1 MTDFS
6 HLDNW
11 FTQKGWTVFPFQK
24 SCWDAIHHGRSG
36 LLNAPTG
43 SGKTFAIW
51 LGLLNRSSA
60 QNSGLKVLWITPLR
74 ALSKD
79 ISNAMQ
85 EASDSLQVGWKVGL
99 RSGDTDAKTREALRR
114 KPPDALVT
122 TPESLH
128 LMLASKNY
136 PEYFKNLDAVVVDE
150 WHELLG
156 SKRGVQIE
164 LAFSRLKSIQPNLL
178 IWGISATI
186 GNLDEAM
193 QVLLGKNHT
202 GEMVR
207 ASNNRFPEI
216 KTVFPDELEK
226 LPWAGHLGI
235 HLLPKVIPI
244 LQENQSTLL
253 FTNTRSQAE
262 IWYQELLNADP
273 SLAGQMAMH
282 HGSISQ
288 ELRTWVENALHDGL
302 LRVVVCTSSLDLG
315 VDFRPVDNIIQ
326 VGSPKGVA
334 RFIQRAGRS
343 GHRPGAISK
352 IWFVP
357 THSLELIEIAAIRE
371 AVATNAVEARI
382 PIVLSM
388 DVLVQY
394 LITLAVSDGFV
405 PDELFKELI
414 ETHAYQN
421 LTKDAF
427 QWAIQFITSGGEA
440 LSAYPDFAKAV
451 FEDGKLKV
459 KDKRTAMR
467 HRLQIGTIVSDPMLT
482 VKYLGGGRLGSIEEW
497 FVAKLK
503 PGDIF
508 WFGGK
513 VLELIQVRDMV
524 VSVKRSNKKQGQV
537 PQWMGGRMP
546 LSSQLSELIR
556 SELDKVKHNH
566 KDLYDETR
574 FLLPLFELQ
583 QVRSTLPDIGQFL
596 IEVMQSRDGHHVF
609 FYPFEGRLVHEGLA
623 SLFSYRISKL
633 TPITCSFAMND
644 YGFELLSDQEIPI
657 REALEEDLFTMN
669 GLNDDILESINSSEL
684 ARRRFRDISSIAG
697 LVFQGYP
704 GKLAGTKHL
713 QTSSR
718 LLFDVFKQYDPSNE
732 LMSQAYREVF
742 SDQLEEKRLRMA
754 LERINTQEII
764 LNYPTQHT
772 PFAFPILVDRLRS
785 KMSTETIEDRVK
797 KMLAKSLE

>member
-6 HLDNW
+6 QLDDW
-11 FTQKGWTVFPFQK
+11 FNKNGWTVFPFQK
-24 SCWDAIHHGRSG
+24 SCWNSIDQGNSG

-51 LGLLNRSSA
+51 LGLLNRLRA
-60 QNSGLKVLWITPLR
+60 QQTGLKVLWITPLR

-85 EASDSLQVGWKVGL
+85 DSANSLNTGWRVGL

-136 PEYFKNLDAVVVDE
+136 PDYFKNLDAVVVDE
-150 WHELLG
+150 WHELIG

-164 LAFSRLKSIQPNLL
+164 LALSKLNSIQPKLL

-193 QVLLGKNHT
+193 SVLLGINNS
-202 GEMVR
+202 GVMIR
-207 ASNNRFPEI
+207 ATNSRFPEI

-235 HLLPKVIPI
+235 HLLPKILPI
-244 LQENQSTLL
+244 LQDNQSTLL

-273 SLAGQMAMH
+273 SLAGQIAMH

-382 PIVLSM
+382 PILLSM

-394 LITLAVSDGFV
+394 LVTLAVSDGFA
-405 PDELFKELI
+405 PDELYKELI
-414 ETHAYQN
+414 QTHAYQD
-421 LTKDAF
+421 LSEGAF
-427 QWAIQFITSGGEA
+427 QWAIKFITSGGEA

-482 VKYLGGGRLGSIEEW
+482 VKYLGGGRLGTIEEW

-546 LSSQLSELIR
+546 LSSQLSDLIR
-556 SELDKVKHNH
+556 KELDKVHH
-566 KDLYDETR
+566 RSPDLYEETQ
-574 FLLPLFELQ
+574 FLMPLFELQ
-583 QVRSTLPDIGQFL
+583 HMRSALPSNGQFL
-596 IEVMQSRDGHHVF
+596 IEVMKSRDGHHVF

-669 GLNDDILESINSSEL
+669 GLHEDILESINSSEL

-704 GKLAGTKHL
+704 GKIAGTKHL

-732 LMSQAYREVF
+732 LMAQAYREVF

-764 LNYPTQHT
+764 LNYPTQYT

>member
-1 MTDFS
+1 MAS
-6 HLDNW
+6 IPQINQW
-11 FTQKGWTVFPFQK
+11 FQQKEWTVFPFQQN
-24 SCWDAIHHGRSG
+24 CWEAIAEGKSG

-51 LGLLNRSSA
+51 LGLLARRNE
-60 QNSGLKVLWITPLR
+60 QKKGLKILWITPLR

-79 ISNAMQ
+79 IASAMQDASNAL
-85 EASDSLQVGWKVGL
+85 ETGWRVGL
-99 RSGDTDAKTREALRR
+99 RTGDTDTKTRDALRR
-114 KPPDALVT
+114 NPPDALVT

-136 PEYFKNLDAVVVDE
+136 PDYFKHLDAIVVDE
-150 WHELLG
+150 WHELIG

-164 LAFSRLKSIQPNLL
+164 LALSRLKSIQPNLL

-262 IWYQELLNADP
+262 IWYQELLNTDP

-371 AVATNAVEARI
+371 AVATNTVEARI
-382 PIVLSM
+382 PIMLSM

-405 PDELFKELI
+405 PDELYRELI
-414 ETHAYQN
+414 QSYAYQN
-421 LTKDAF
+421 LSEDAF

-440 LSAYPDFAKAV
+440 LSAYPDFAKTV

-467 HRLQIGTIVSDPMLT
+467 HRLHMGTIVSDPVLT
-482 VKYLGGGRLGSIEEW
+482 VKYLGGGRLGTIEEW
-497 FVAKLK
+497 FIAKLK

-556 SELDKVKHNH
+556 LELDKVKHNH
-566 KDLYDETR
+566 DELYDETR
-574 FLLPLFELQ
+574 FMLPLFELQ
-583 QVRSTLPDIGQFL
+583 QARSTLPDTGQFL

-669 GLNDDILESINSSEL
+669 GLHEDILESINSSEL
-684 ARRRFRDISSIAG
+684 ARRRFRDISGIAG

-718 LLFDVFKQYDPSNE
+718 LLFDVFQQYDPSNE
-732 LMSQAYREVF
+732 LLAQAYREVF
-742 SDQLEEKRLRMA
+742 TDQLEEERLRMA

-764 LNYPTQHT
+764 LNYPTQYT
-772 PFAFPILVDRLRS
+772 PFSFPILVDRLRG

-797 KMLAKSLE
+797 KMLAKSIR

>member
-1 MTDFS
+1 MADFS
-6 HLDNW
+6 QLDDW
-11 FTQKGWTVFPFQK
+11 FNKNGWTVFPFQK
-24 SCWDAIHHGRSG
+24 SCWNSIDQGNSG

-51 LGLLNRSSA
+51 LGLLNRL
-60 QNSGLKVLWITPLR
+60 QTQQTGLKVLWITPLR

-85 EASDSLQVGWKVGL
+85 DSANALNTGWKVGL

-136 PEYFKNLDAVVVDE
+136 PDYFKNLDAVVVDE
-150 WHELLG
+150 WHELIG

-164 LAFSRLKSIQPNLL
+164 LALSKLKSIQPKLL

-193 QVLLGKNHT
+193 SVLLGINNS
-202 GEMVR
+202 GVMIR
-207 ASNNRFPEI
+207 ASNSRFPEI

-235 HLLPKVIPI
+235 HLLPKILPI

-273 SLAGQMAMH
+273 SLAGQIAMH

-288 ELRTWVENALHDGL
+288 ELRSWVENALHDGL

-382 PIVLSM
+382 PILLSM

-394 LITLAVSDGFV
+394 LVTLAVSDGFV
-405 PDELFKELI
+405 PDELYKELI
-414 ETHAYQN
+414 QTHAYQN
-421 LTKDAF
+421 LTDEAF
-427 QWAIQFITSGGEA
+427 DWTIKFITSGGEA

-482 VKYLGGGRLGSIEEW
+482 VKYLGGGRLGTIEEW

-513 VLELIQVRDMV
+513 VLELIHVRDMV

-546 LSSQLSELIR
+546 LSSQLSDLIR
-556 SELDKVKHNH
+556 KELDKVKHNH
-566 KDLYDETR
+566 QELYDETR

-583 QVRSTLPDIGQFL
+583 QVRSTLPDTGQFL

-669 GLNDDILESINSSEL
+669 GLHEDILESINSSEL

-704 GKLAGTKHL
+704 GKIAGTKHL

-764 LNYPTQHT
+764 LNYPTQYT

-797 KMLAKSLE
+797 KMLAKSIG

>member
-1 MTDFS
+1 MADFS
-6 HLDNW
+6 HLDDW
-11 FTQKGWTVFPFQK
+11 FVQKGWTVFPFQN
-24 SCWDAIHHGRSG
+24 SCWKAIHHGRSG

-51 LGLLNRSSA
+51 LGLLSRSDA
-60 QNSGLKVLWITPLR
+60 KRSGLKVLWITPLR

-79 ISNAMQ
+79 ISTAMQ
-85 EASDSLQVGWKVGL
+85 DAADALHTGWKVGL

-150 WHELLG
+150 WHELIG

-164 LAFSRLKSIQPNLL
+164 LALSRLKSIQPNLL

-193 QVLLGKNHT
+193 QVLLGKNHS
-202 GEMVR
+202 GEMIR
-207 ASNNRFPEI
+207 AANNRFPEI

-226 LPWAGHLGI
+226 LPWSGHLGI
-235 HLLPKVIPI
+235 HLLNKVLPI

-371 AVATNAVEARI
+371 AVKSNAVEARI
-382 PIVLSM
+382 PILLSM

-394 LITLAVSDGFV
+394 LVTLAVSDGFV
-405 PDELFKELI
+405 PEDLYNELI
-414 ETHAYQN
+414 QTHAYQD
-421 LTKDAF
+421 LTEEAYR
-427 QWAIQFITSGGEA
+427 WAITFITSGGEA

-451 FEDGKLKV
+451 LEDGKLKV

-467 HRLQIGTIVSDPMLT
+467 HRLQIGTIVSDAMLT
-482 VKYLGGGRLGSIEEW
+482 VKYLGGGRLGSVEEW
-497 FVAKLK
+497 FIAKLK

-513 VLELIQVRDMV
+513 VLELIQVRDMI
-524 VSVKRSNKKQGQV
+524 VSVKRSTKKQGQV

-546 LSSQLSELIR
+546 LSSQFSSLIR
-556 SELDKVKHNH
+556 QELDKVKHNH
-566 KDLYDETR
+566 DELYDETR

-583 QVRSTLPDIGQFL
+583 QVRSTLPDTGQFL

-657 REALEEDLFTMN
+657 REALEEDLFSMT
-669 GLNDDILESINSSEL
+669 GLHEDILESINSSEL

-732 LMSQAYREVF
+732 LMAQAYREVF
-742 SDQLEEKRLRMA
+742 SDQLEEERLRKA

-764 LNYPTQHT
+764 LNYPTQYT

-797 KMLAKSLE
+797 KMLAKSIA